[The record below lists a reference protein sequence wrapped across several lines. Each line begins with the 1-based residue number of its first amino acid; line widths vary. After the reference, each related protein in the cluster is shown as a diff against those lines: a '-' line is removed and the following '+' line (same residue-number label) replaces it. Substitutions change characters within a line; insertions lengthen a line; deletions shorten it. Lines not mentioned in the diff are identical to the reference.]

1 MTPRPEA
8 RRPSTADSRTVDS
21 RTEARRLTA
30 ADPRAEVRRLAADAR
45 TEARRL
51 AVPDSRPGVRRPTGP
66 DPRSEGRRPTGPDP
80 RTEPRRSVVGDSR
93 SAVRPRPGPDDL
105 RRTFEAVPPRTSQG
119 DEPFADSW
127 WGRAWVDA
135 LESLSMDEARLAR
148 GRTYA
153 DSGKVAA
160 ITVTPGRVVAY
171 VHGSRPRPYRTELRL
186 RVLTDPD
193 WDTFL
198 DAVAARPG
206 HLAALLD
213 KEMPHSLVDA
223 ATEAGV
229 VLLPVPDDLDP
240 GCTCPDRGRPCKH
253 VSALCY
259 QMARLLDTDPFVLLL
274 LRGRGERELLE
285 ELGHRNAAHEARE
298 RPCAATTPSVS
309 AREALA
315 DRPLPP
321 LPAPLPLP
329 PHPGQPPAYPGLP
342 GARDPLA
349 LDHLATDAAARAHT
363 LLITGV
369 DPLARLTP
377 WQDAVRLAASR
388 PTAGLTATTR
398 ALYRELA
405 YATGRT
411 PTDLAR
417 AVAAWRQGGAEG
429 LAVLET
435 PWDPPA
441 GPFDRARPALAA
453 ADFPRFHP
461 WRNRLTHPDGTLQL
475 RFGHDGR
482 WYGYESEPGE
492 DDWWPRAT
500 PDTDPVGT
508 LMGLGGG

>member
-1 MTPRPEA
+1 MSPRPEPRPYVRPEPHRHA
-8 RRPSTADSRTVDS
+8 RPEPRSYARA
-21 RTEARRLTA
+21 EAR
-30 ADPRAEVRRLAADAR
+30 PVAR
-45 TEARRL
+45 
-51 AVPDSRPGVRRPTGP
+51 S
-66 DPRSEGRRPTGPDP
+66 
-80 RTEPRRSVVGDSR
+80 
-93 SAVRPRPGPDDL
+93 RPGPDDL
-105 RRTFEAVPPRTSQG
+105 RRTFEAVPPRTSDG

-127 WGRAWVDA
+127 WGRAWVAA
-135 LESLSMDEARLAR
+135 LESLSMDEGRLSR
-148 GRTYA
+148 GRSYA

-171 VHGSRPRPYRTELRL
+171 VHGSRPRPYRAELRL
-186 RVLTDPD
+186 RSLADAD

-206 HLAALLD
+206 HLAALLT
-213 KEMPHSLVDA
+213 KEMPHSLVDTA
-223 ATEAGV
+223 AEAGIG
-229 VLLPVPDDLDP
+229 LLPAAGDLDP
-240 GCTCPDRGRPCKH
+240 ACTCPDHGWPCKH
-253 VSALCY
+253 VAALCY
-259 QMARLLDTDPFVLLL
+259 QTARLLDTDPFVLLL
-274 LRGRGERELLE
+274 VRGRGERALLE
-285 ELGHRNAAHEARE
+285 ELGRRNAAHSARE
-298 RPCAATTPSVS
+298 RPTAPATPSVQ

-315 DRPLPP
+315 ERYLPP
-321 LPAPLPLP
+321 LPAPLPVL
-329 PHPGQPPAYPGLP
+329 PHPAQPPSYPSLP

-349 LDHLATDAAARAHT
+349 LDHLATEAAARAHT
-363 LLITGV
+363 LLTTGH
-369 DPLARLTP
+369 DPIAGLTP

-405 YATGRT
+405 YATSRT
-411 PTDLAR
+411 PTELAR

-461 WRNRLTHPDGTLQL
+461 WRNHLTHPGGTLQL

-500 PDTDPVGT
+500 PDPDPVSVLTELSGA
-508 LMGLGGG
+508 

>member
-1 MTPRPEA
+1 MSPRPQPHAYA
-8 RRPSTADSRTVDS
+8 RP
-21 RTEARRLTA
+21 
-30 ADPRAEVRRLAADAR
+30 
-45 TEARRL
+45 
-51 AVPDSRPGVRRPTGP
+51 
-66 DPRSEGRRPTGPDP
+66 
-80 RTEPRRSVVGDSR
+80 EPRPVARS
-93 SAVRPRPGPDDL
+93 RPGPDDL
-105 RRTFEAVPPRTSQG
+105 RRTFEAVPPRPSGG

-127 WGRAWVDA
+127 WGRAWVAA
-135 LESLSMDEARLAR
+135 LESLSMDEGRLSR

-171 VHGSRPRPYRTELRL
+171 VHGSRPRPYRAELRL
-186 RVLTDPD
+186 RSLTDAD
-193 WDTFL
+193 WDMFL

-206 HLAALLD
+206 HLAALLT
-213 KEMPHSLVDA
+213 KEMPHSLVDT

-229 VLLPVPDDLDP
+229 GLLPAAGDLDP
-240 GCTCPDRGRPCKH
+240 GCSCPDHGWPCKH
-253 VSALCY
+253 VAALCY
-259 QMARLLDTDPFVLLL
+259 QMARLLDADPFVLLL

-285 ELGHRNAAHEARE
+285 ELGLRNAAHSARE
-298 RPCAATTPSVS
+298 RPTAPATPSVP

-315 DRPLPP
+315 DRYLPP
-321 LPAPLPLP
+321 LPAPLPVL
-329 PHPGQPPAYPGLP
+329 PHPGQPPSYPSLP

-363 LLITGV
+363 LLTTGL
-369 DPLARLTP
+369 DPLAGLTS

-461 WRNRLTHPDGTLQL
+461 WRNHLTHPSGTLQL

-500 PDTDPVGT
+500 PDSDPVST
-508 LMGLGGG
+508 LMELSGG